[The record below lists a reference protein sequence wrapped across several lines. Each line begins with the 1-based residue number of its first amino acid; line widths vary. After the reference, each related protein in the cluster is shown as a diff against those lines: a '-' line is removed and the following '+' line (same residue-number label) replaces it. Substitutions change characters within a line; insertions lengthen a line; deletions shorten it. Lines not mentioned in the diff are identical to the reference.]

1 MRTFITRYR
10 AGKSR
15 NEFQVYV
22 IESSTLKR
30 FLVVE
35 MVLGTLAYNV
45 ALYLFHNALLAGVG
59 SWAGTESVKRLPVV
73 FRKIA
78 GRQEGSWGMSMLF
91 S

>member
-1 MRTFITRYR
+1 MKTFITRYR

-35 MVLGTLAYNV
+35 MVLGTIAYNV
-45 ALYLFHNALLAGVG
+45 ALFWFHNALLAGVG

-73 FRKIA
+73 FRKIT
-78 GRQEGSWGMSMLF
+78 GRQEGSGSMSTF
-91 S
+91 FT